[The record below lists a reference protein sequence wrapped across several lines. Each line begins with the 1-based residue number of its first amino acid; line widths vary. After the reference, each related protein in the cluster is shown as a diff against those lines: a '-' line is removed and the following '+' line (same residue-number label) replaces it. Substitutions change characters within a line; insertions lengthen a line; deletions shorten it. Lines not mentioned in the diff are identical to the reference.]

1 MTKAQKETQI
11 AINRTLNQL
20 SAAARYY
27 ALQVKNDHSDALDT
41 GLPEIQGL
49 LSNCEQ
55 LLSK

>member
-1 MTKAQKETQI
+1 VKDKEKRD

-27 ALQVKNDHSDALDT
+27 ALQVKNDHSDVLDT
-41 GLPEIQGL
+41 GLSEIHGL

-55 LLSK
+55 LISK